1 MGRGGEG
8 QDRVRAWSPEPP
20 VGPCPREVAGSQH
33 RGFGAPEGRQEGAHR
48 PWNPSPAAWGGL
60 QSQGGTVLMHPRPQ
74 GAGGVGSGTPRMPA
88 SLTTQGPRPLT
99 AQQCFFRPS
108 AVTTVRHKAVLPT
121 PQSWRWGARLC
132 VRHPERLTEGERH
145 APAGR
150 ESSSEQPGALG
161 SQSTCQ
167 AAAFSSEKRAWQPPG
182 CSVAG
187 PAGGSGFQK
196 EGLGRPHGDPGQ
208 GRAASVRGTQS
219 RSELQSRQ

>member
-1 MGRGGEG
+1 MEPQPSCLGRAAEPRGCCADASEAPGSRGCGERNPLDVC
-8 QDRVRAWSPEPP
+8 QPHHA
-20 VGPCPREVAGSQH
+20 
-33 RGFGAPEGRQEGAHR
+33 GAP
-48 PWNPSPAAWGGL
+48 
-60 QSQGGTVLMHPRPQ
+60 
-74 GAGGVGSGTPRMPA
+74 
-88 SLTTQGPRPLT
+88 PLT

-108 AVTTVRHKAVLPT
+108 AATTVRHKAVLPT
-121 PQSWRWGARLC
+121 PQGWRWGAQLC
-132 VRHPERLTEGERH
+132 VRHPERLTGGERH

-187 PAGGSGFQK
+187 PAGGSGFQQ